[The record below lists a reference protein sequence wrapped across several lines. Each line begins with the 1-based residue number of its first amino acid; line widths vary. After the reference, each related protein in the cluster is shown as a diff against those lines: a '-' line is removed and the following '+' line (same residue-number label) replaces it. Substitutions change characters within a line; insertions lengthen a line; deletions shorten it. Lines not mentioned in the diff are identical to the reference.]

1 MARRSIAFAE
11 FSPSGGLFQFTAQL
25 GEALAQLG
33 HDVHL
38 FTGPRPEVAA
48 KHPNFTI
55 HAVLPTWH
63 PMDTTVRSS
72 LFRKVRRSVRAIQL
86 VMAWLLLIVRL
97 RRLKPDVVL
106 WSAWQFS
113 VDGIGVLLTSRLLPL
128 SMLGLIAHEPRLIR
142 RADTTRS
149 QHGPL
154 LDRILAAAWRRMS
167 VVFVLGEQARVR
179 VLENWQP
186 SGPVIVIPHGDER
199 ALRDDQEVRPVADTG
214 PVALFF
220 GTWTAYKGINV
231 LLECLPEVRR
241 RVPDARVVLAGG
253 VVGVDLPALLSRVS
267 ELGGVDARPG
277 YVPLEEIPRL
287 FSEARV
293 VVIPYLRASQSGVA
307 HLAYTYERPVVAT
320 TVGDIPSVVRD
331 GETGLL
337 VPPGDP
343 TALAEAL
350 TTLLADPARAQEL
363 GKAGARWL
371 ASEASWE
378 RVAEQLEQGLDHA
391 DRRGVDAG

>member
-1 MARRSIAFAE
+1 MTNRSIAFAE

-25 GEALAQLG
+25 GEALAQQHG

-38 FTGPRPEVAA
+38 FTGPRPELAA
-48 KHPNFTI
+48 KHPSFTI

-63 PMDTTVRSS
+63 QDTTVRST
-72 LFRKVRRSVRAIQL
+72 LVRKVRRAVRAIQL
-86 VMAWLLLIVRL
+86 VLAWLLLITRL

-113 VDGIGVLLTSRLLPL
+113 VDALGVLLTSRLLPQTT
-128 SMLGLIAHEPRLIR
+128 LGLISHEPQSLR
-142 RADTTRS
+142 RADTTRLH
-149 QHGPL
+149 HGPL
-154 LDRILAAAWRRMS
+154 LDRLLPAAWRRMS
-167 VVFVLGEQARVR
+167 VVFVLGEQARLR

-199 ALRDDQEVRPVADTG
+199 ALRDGQEVLPVADTG
-214 PVALFF
+214 PVVLFF
-220 GTWTAYKGINV
+220 GTWTAYKGINI
-231 LLECLPEVRR
+231 LLESLPEVRR

-253 VVGVDLPALLSRVS
+253 VVGVDLRALLGRVS

-277 YVPLEEIPRL
+277 YVPLEEIPAL

-293 VVIPYLRASQSGVA
+293 VVTPYLRASQSGVV

-350 TTLLADPARAQEL
+350 ASLLSDPARAQQL
-363 GKAGARWL
+363 GQAGGRWL
-371 ASEASWE
+371 AAEASWE
-378 RVAEQLEQGLDHA
+378 RVAEQVERGLDQADHRGL
-391 DRRGVDAG
+391 DRR

>member
-1 MARRSIAFAE
+1 MTSRSIAFAE

-25 GEALAQLG
+25 GEALAQHG
-33 HDVHL
+33 YDVHL
-38 FTGPRPEVAA
+38 FTGPRPELAA

-63 PMDTTVRSS
+63 LDTTVRSAQ
-72 LFRKVRRSVRAIQL
+72 LRKARRAVRAIQL
-86 VMAWLLLIVRL
+86 VMAWLLLIIRL

-113 VDGIGVLLTSRLLPL
+113 VDALGVLLTSRLLPGT
-128 SMLGLIAHEPRLIR
+128 MLGLISHEPQLLR
-142 RADTTRS
+142 RADTTCV
-149 QHGPL
+149 QKGPL
-154 LDRILAAAWRRMS
+154 LDRVLPTVWRRMK
-167 VVFVLGEQARVR
+167 VVFVLGEQARIR

-186 SGPVIVIPHGDER
+186 SGPVIVIPHGDEH
-199 ALRDDQEVRPVADTG
+199 ALRDGQEVIPVADTD

-231 LLECLPEVRR
+231 LLESLPEVRR
-241 RVPDARVVLAGG
+241 RVPDVRVVLAGG
-253 VVGVDLPALLSRVS
+253 VAGVDLPALLSRVS
-267 ELGGVDARPG
+267 ELGCVDTRLG
-277 YVPLEEIPRL
+277 YVPLNKVSQL

-293 VVIPYLRASQSGVA
+293 VVTPYLRASQSGVV
-307 HLAYTYERPVVAT
+307 HLAYTFERPVVAT

-350 TTLLADPARAQEL
+350 VSLLSDPARAQQL
-363 GKAGARWL
+363 GKAGGRWL
-371 ASEASWE
+371 AAEASWE
-378 RVAEQLEQGLDHA
+378 RVAEQVDRGLDQA
-391 DRRGVDAG
+391 DHGRLNTP